1 MGGVVAR
8 HMSHAV
14 TAYGGALNQLLTV
27 PAPYAGP
34 YSDEARAPRAA
45 VKIFWDLVQHE
56 YENELGRIN

>member
-45 VKIFWDLVQHE
+45 VKIF
-56 YENELGRIN
+56 RT